1 MLKNFKRM
9 FAALIASTLAAAMS
23 VYMPVTAAD
32 GDEKVKVEIGSTV
45 EAEDLTLNGT
55 SVWTSIYDVQTP
67 GYSGEGFVYMNSG
80 SLDFEVDVP
89 EEGMY
94 ELEVRAI
101 QRLEEGKTRQQS
113 VVING
118 ETHFVVF
125 PYLTEWTD
133 INFGRYRLKKGT
145 NVISFTT
152 QYGYAAYDTVTIK
165 KAEFPDLSAA
175 TSEPCDKNA
184 TAEVKGLM
192 RYLHDMYGNHM
203 LSGQQEIYGNGHTV
217 DQPAG
222 YSGAELLGYESEFE
236 WIKKNFG
243 VYPAIRGFDLM
254 NTNPLYGWDDGTTER
269 MIEWGKKGGIPTV
282 CWHINLPTD
291 FAKYEVGK
299 EVGWEECSY
308 KPDDIKGFDVANAT
322 IEGTK
327 EYEYVQLATKLLA
340 EQLLKV
346 QEENIPV
353 IFRPYHEAQG
363 NYDVYQPGTGAW
375 FWWGQD
381 GPEPYKALWKQLYTD
396 LTEVYGLH
404 NLIWEYNSYDYETSA
419 QWYPGDEYVDIV
431 GYDKYNVKNNRH
443 DGKTSGPNEDAI
455 SNTFYKLVDI
465 CNNNKMV
472 SMPEND
478 TVPNLNNMNIE
489 KANWLYFCIW
499 YDNGSEN
506 FLSSSDY
513 NDPNTLK
520 EIYQSDYCITLDELP
535 GDWANYKSQENPNPT
550 DPTDP
555 TESTDPTNPTN
566 PDTDFMPGDVT
577 GDKKIN
583 VFDSISLKRYVF
595 DTATLDIAFLAK
607 ASASDVTGDGYIEIA
622 DLVLLNQFLTGK
634 DVTFKVYVEPV
645 PQPQ

>member
-1 MLKNFKRM
+1 MHKKFKRVL
-9 FAALIASTLAAAMS
+9 AALTASTLAATMS
-23 VYMPVTAAD
+23 VCMPVTSAD
-32 GDEKVKVEIGSTV
+32 DIERVKVDVGSTV

-55 SVWTSIYDVQTP
+55 SVWTSIYQDQFP
-67 GYSGEGFVYMNSG
+67 GYTGEGFVYLTGGNIE
-80 SLDFEVDVP
+80 FEVDV
-89 EEGMY
+89 EEDGMY
-94 ELEVRAI
+94 ELSGSYVQILDKE
-101 QRLEEGKTRQQS
+101 TPRQQT
-113 VVING
+113 VEVNG
-118 ETHFVVF
+118 SKYTVLA
-125 PYLTEWTD
+125 PYANEWSTL
-133 INFGRYRLKKGT
+133 NFGRFRLKEGT
-145 NVISFTT
+145 NVIKLLPE
-152 QYGYAAYDTVTIK
+152 YGYAAFDTLTLK
-165 KAEFPDLSAA
+165 KAEFPDLSTA
-175 TSEPCDKNA
+175 TSDLCDKDA
-184 TAEVKGLM
+184 TAETKGLM
-192 RYLHDMYGNHM
+192 KYLHDMYGNHM
-203 LSGQQEIYGNGHTV
+203 LTGQQEIYGNGHTE

-291 FAKYEVGK
+291 FANYEVGE
-299 EVGWEECSY
+299 EVDWSKCSY
-308 KPDDIKGFDVANAT
+308 KPDDITGFDVANAT
-322 IEGTK
+322 KEGTK
-327 EYEYVQLATKLLA
+327 EYEYVQLATKLIA

-346 QEENIPV
+346 QDENIPV

-363 NYDVYQPGTGAW
+363 NYDVYQAGTGAW

-381 GPEPYKALWKQLYTD
+381 GPEPYKALWKQLYTT
-396 LTEVYGLH
+396 LTEEYGLH

-419 QWYPGDEYVDIV
+419 QWYPGDEYVDII

-443 DGKTSGPNEDAI
+443 DGKQSGPNEDAI

-465 CNNNKMV
+465 CNNKKMV

-478 TVPNLNNMNIE
+478 TVPNLNNINIE

-506 FLSSSDY
+506 FLSGSDY

-535 GDWANYKSQENPNPT
+535 GDWANYGSQDTTDPTEPT

-555 TESTDPTNPTN
+555 TN
-566 PDTDFMPGDVT
+566 PDIDFTPGDVT
-577 GDKKIN
+577 GDEKIN
-583 VFDSISLKRYVF
+583 VFDNIALKHHLLYGYEGMVDMF
-595 DTATLDIAFLAK
+595 I
-607 ASASDVTGDGYIEIA
+607 ASAGDVTGDGAEDIA
-622 DLVLLNQFLTGK
+622 DLVLLNQFLVGK
-634 DVTFKVYVEPV
+634 DVTFKVFVEPHPE
-645 PQPQ
+645 PQ